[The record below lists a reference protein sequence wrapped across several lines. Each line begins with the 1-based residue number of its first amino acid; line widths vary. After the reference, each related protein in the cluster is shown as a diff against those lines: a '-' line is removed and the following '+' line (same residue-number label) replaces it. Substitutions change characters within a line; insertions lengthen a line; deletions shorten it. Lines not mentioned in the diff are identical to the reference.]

1 MKDPYAVL
9 LQKEREMERVRNEVQ
24 ALRSIVPLLAEE
36 ESKENVQPSDS
47 SLGDRNRWPLQM
59 K

>member
-9 LQKEREMERVRNEVQ
+9 LQKEREMERVRSEVE
-24 ALRSIVPLLAEE
+24 ALRSIVPLL
-36 ESKENVQPSDS
+36 SDDAS
-47 SLGDRNRWPLQM
+47 SDAAPQASSSPADRNRWPLQM

>member
-9 LQKEREMERVRNEVQ
+9 LQKEHEMQRVRSEVE
-24 ALRSIVPLLAEE
+24 ALRSIVPLL
-36 ESKENVQPSDS
+36 SDEAS
-47 SLGDRNRWPLQM
+47 SDTTSQQELSPADRNRWPLQM

>member
-9 LQKEREMERVRNEVQ
+9 LQKEHEMQRVRSEVE
-24 ALRSIVPLLAEE
+24 ALRSIVPLLADEAPT
-36 ESKENVQPSDS
+36 SKASPAEPQPE
-47 SLGDRNRWPLQM
+47 DRNRWPLQM

>member
-9 LQKEREMERVRNEVQ
+9 SQKEREMQRVRSEVE

-36 ESKENVQPSDS
+36 APATGGPADPSPS
-47 SLGDRNRWPLQM
+47 DRNRWPLQM

>member
-9 LQKEREMERVRNEVQ
+9 LQKEHEMQRVRSEVE
-24 ALRSIVPLLAEE
+24 ALRSIVPLL
-36 ESKENVQPSDS
+36 SDEALS
-47 SLGDRNRWPLQM
+47 DGASEPDSLPNDRNRWPLQM

>member
-9 LQKEREMERVRNEVQ
+9 LQKEREMQRVRSEVE
-24 ALRSIVPLLAEE
+24 ALRSIVPLLAEDAQGTGGPADT
-36 ESKENVQPSDS
+36 SPT
-47 SLGDRNRWPLQM
+47 DRNRWPLQM

>member
-9 LQKEREMERVRNEVQ
+9 LQKEREMQRVRSEVE
-24 ALRSIVPLLAEE
+24 ALRSIVPLLADEAPTGTA
-36 ESKENVQPSDS
+36 SLANS
-47 SLGDRNRWPLQM
+47 SPDERNRWPLQM

>member
-9 LQKEREMERVRNEVQ
+9 LQKEREMQRVRSEVE
-24 ALRSIVPLLAEE
+24 ALRSIVPLL
-36 ESKENVQPSDS
+36 SDEPFSDKPQEAIS
-47 SLGDRNRWPLQM
+47 SPADRNRWPLQM